1 MLRRLTW
8 NPRRG
13 LRHFA
18 STSPPLHHWN
28 NASVLYGCYLTVG
41 FTVPFLLS
49 YYETYSQHA
58 STYPS
63 KHRCCARAIFARWI

>member
-1 MLRRLTW
+1 MLRRLIRS
-8 NPRRG
+8 PHG

-18 STSPPLHHWN
+18 STPSPLQHWN

-58 STYPS
+58 ASTYPT